1 MIYVKNTTVDVDVW
15 EGQTIQPSE
24 YYQLEP
30 TEFSRWAN
38 SSKVI
43 SDIGIGKLVVAKT
56 DDGTTDFTNISKAV
70 DFIKGNLPQEVLLIP
85 SGSIERRKYNSV
97 AAFSSIILDYIVT
110 NLKTLSLFQFG
121 GNGAKSADIKVEIIW
136 DALGTPDNLFSTHDA
151 QTEYTLEKLI
161 GDGVKVLRIKLTND
175 SAQSETMGAYW
186 IGKEE

>member
-1 MIYVKNTTVDVDVW
+1 MRFVKNADIVQHLW
-15 EGQTIQPSE
+15 SGQIIQPGDYYEIEPIE
-24 YYQLEP
+24 YI
-30 TEFSRWAN
+30 RWAN
-38 SSKVI
+38 DSTFLV
-43 SDIGIGKLVVAKT
+43 DLAAGKAVVAKS
-56 DDGTTDFTNISKAV
+56 DDGATDFLDINKAIN
-70 DFIKGNLPQEVLLIP
+70 FIKGNLPQEVLTIP
-85 SGSIERRKYNSV
+85 VGSIERRKYSSV

-136 DALGTPDNLFSTHDA
+136 DALGTPDILFSTHDA